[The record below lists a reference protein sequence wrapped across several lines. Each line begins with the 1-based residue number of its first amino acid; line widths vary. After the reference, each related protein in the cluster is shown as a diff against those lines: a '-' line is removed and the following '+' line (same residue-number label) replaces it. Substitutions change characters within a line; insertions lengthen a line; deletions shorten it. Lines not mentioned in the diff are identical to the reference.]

1 MSGIRPELKAPDHG
15 GTPAGRQ
22 YDDEMIHPSHRVEAR
37 NAALILGL
45 FAMLMLGALM
55 LPAPAESKG
64 FANYLPLHMTLEVMA
79 VSIASLVFAIG
90 WNTQQ
95 YRPSRNVH
103 WVACLFLGVAW
114 LDLSHMLSYNGM
126 PAFVTP
132 SSPQKAIN
140 FWLAARSL
148 AALALV
154 GAILIPRGRS
164 PRLPR
169 HVLPIAVLMA
179 VGAVHL
185 LFLYHPEL
193 VPDTFIPDQGLTPF
207 KIGFEYALIAVYLA
221 TGALYFRQL
230 RQPRS
235 FNASGLLAAA
245 VVMAMSEFFFTLY
258 ANVTDV
264 YNLLGHVY
272 KIIAYGF
279 LYRALFVET
288 VHLPYRRL
296 SESQRQLSATI
307 NALPDLLFEMDA
319 RGTYLAVHTNE
330 HGKLAAPASTLIGKH
345 LQDVMPE
352 AVANDAL
359 RALREASEH
368 GTSHGVRITLEVP
381 EGQRVF
387 ELSVARKEVALGGE
401 AQFLVL
407 SRDVTESVEHE
418 QALAHE
424 AELYAE
430 LLKLPEIA
438 RTRDEASFLQH
449 AVECAQQLTGSEL
462 AYIHILHMG
471 QERIEQAIWSASTV
485 ETFGVQA
492 LAPQGALA
500 KGGSWAEAYHQR
512 QPMVFNDPP
521 PALPEH
527 ALSPAQARVLRGISV
542 PVMEGAEVRMMLG
555 VGNKPGRYCERNV
568 KTLQILGESIWQITN
583 RHGQER
589 DLRQKQEELDYFFS
603 ANLDLFSISN
613 LDGDII
619 RANSAWEQATGYSVA
634 LIEGRSF
641 LDFVHPDDRQ
651 ATLAAMTSLR
661 AQQGVLDFENRWVS
675 RDGSPRYFEWRA
687 KSNGNLVYASARDIT
702 LRKQQ
707 DASIHKLSSA
717 LEQNPYPVLI
727 TDAAGRIEYANAAFT
742 QSSGYTLSEVLGK
755 GPRILQSG
763 KTPAATYAAMWSR
776 LLQGEAWNGE
786 LVNRRKDGTEYT
798 ESVLIYPVR
807 DEHGTV
813 VNYLSHKEDITDKK
827 AAAERI
833 QQLSHYDQLT
843 GLPNRMLLQE
853 RSAHALALANKHH
866 EPLTLMYLDLD
877 NFKAINDGL
886 GQGVGDLLLREVAQ
900 RLRAQLRDQDTLSR
914 QAGDDFT
921 IVLPGTD
928 QDSAAATATRL
939 LSALEQP
946 ITLADQELIISG
958 SLGIAVYPS
967 DGDTLAL
974 LQTSAESAM
983 YRVKQEGRNGF
994 RFYAPEMQAHT
1005 ARTLAL
1011 STALKHA
1018 LPRGELHLVYQP
1030 QCSLTTNQIV
1040 GAEVL
1045 LRWRHPQLGLVP
1057 PSEFIPLA
1065 EANGLIVPIGEWV
1078 LLTAAHQLKR
1088 WQDEGLRDMTIAVNL
1103 SAVQFAKPG
1112 LASTI
1117 SRLVS
1122 EAGVTPQHMELE
1134 LTEAVAL
1141 MNPEAASET
1150 MADLSRA
1157 GFRLSIDDFGT
1168 GYSSMSYLKRFAVDK
1183 LKIDQSFVRDLNTNA
1198 DDQAIVTAIIQMARS
1213 LGMTTIAE
1221 GVETREQ
1228 RAFLTSHGCDEI
1240 QGYLYSRP
1248 LDPDVFE
1255 TFVRER
1261 QRS

>member
-1 MSGIRPELKAPDHG
+1 
-15 GTPAGRQ
+15 
-22 YDDEMIHPSHRVEAR
+22 MIHPSQHAEAR
-37 NAALILGL
+37 NAALSLGL
-45 FAMLMLGALM
+45 LGSLMLCALL

-79 VSIASLVFAIG
+79 VSIAGLVFAIG

-95 YRPSRNVH
+95 YHPSRNVH
-103 WVACLFLGVAW
+103 WLACLFLGVAW
-114 LDLSHMLSYNGM
+114 LDLTHMLSYSGM
-126 PAFVTP
+126 PDFVTP
-132 SSPQKAIN
+132 ASPQKAIN

-148 AALALV
+148 AALALI
-154 GAILIPRGRS
+154 GAILIPRGQT

-169 HVLPIAVLMA
+169 HVLLIGVLMA
-179 VGAVHL
+179 VAAVHL
-185 LFLYHPEL
+185 LFLYHPEH
-193 VPDTFIPDQGLTPF
+193 VPETFIPGQGLTPF
-207 KIGFEYALIAVYLA
+207 KIGFEYALIAAYLVA
-221 TGALYFRQL
+221 GALYFRQL
-230 RQPRS
+230 RRPRT
-235 FNASGLLAAA
+235 FNASGLMAAA

-272 KIIAYGF
+272 KIVAYGF

-288 VHLPYRRL
+288 VQLPYRRL

-307 NALPDLLFEMDA
+307 NALPDLLFEIDA
-319 RGTYLAVHTNE
+319 GGTYLDVHTNE
-330 HGKLAAPASTLIGKH
+330 HGKLAAPASALVGKH
-345 LQDVMPE
+345 LRDVMPE
-352 AVANDAL
+352 AEANEAL
-359 RALREASEH
+359 RALRTAGEH
-368 GTSHGVRITLEVP
+368 GASHGTRITLNVP

-387 ELSVARKEVALGGE
+387 ELSVARKEVAPGGE

-407 SRDVTESVEHE
+407 SRDVTEAVEHE
-418 QALAHE
+418 QALVHE
-424 AELYAE
+424 AEINAE

-438 RTRDEASFLQH
+438 QTSDEASFLQH
-449 AVECAQQLTGSEL
+449 AVECLQRLTGSEL
-462 AYIHILHMG
+462 AYIHILLAG
-471 QERIEQAIWSASTV
+471 QDHIAQAICSASTV
-485 ETFGVQA
+485 ATLGV
-492 LAPQGALA
+492 GALDTQSPMT
-500 KGGSWAEAYHQR
+500 KDGHWAEAFHQR
-512 QPMVFNDPP
+512 QPVVFNDPLDLSEQP
-521 PALPEH
+521 
-527 ALSPAQARVLRGISV
+527 LSPEPASLQRSIHV
-542 PVMEGAEVRMMLG
+542 PVMEGAQVRMMLG
-555 VGNKPGRYCERNV
+555 VGSKPSRYTERDV

-583 RHGQER
+583 RHRQER
-589 DLRQKQEELDYFFS
+589 DLRQKQEEIDYFFS
-603 ANLDLFSISN
+603 ANLDLFAIGK
-613 LDGDII
+613 LDGEIL
-619 RANSAWEQATGYSVA
+619 RANSAWEQATGYPVA
-634 LIEGRSF
+634 LIEGRNF
-641 LDFVHPDDRQ
+641 MDFVHPDDRQ
-651 ATLAAMTSLR
+651 ATLAAIASLKS
-661 AQQGVLDFENRWVS
+661 QQGVLDFENRWLS

-687 KSNGNLVYASARDIT
+687 KTNGDLVYASARDIT

-717 LEQNPYPVLI
+717 LEQSPYTVLI

-742 QSSGYTLSEVLGK
+742 HSSGYALKDVLGK
-755 GPRILQSG
+755 NPNMLQSG
-763 KTPAATYAAMWSR
+763 KTPAATYRAMWSK
-776 LLQGEAWNGE
+776 LQQGEAWHGE
-786 LVNRRKDGTEYT
+786 LINRRKDGSECT
-798 ESVLIYPVR
+798 ESVLVYPVR

-813 VNYLSHKEDITDKK
+813 VNYLAHKEDITEKK

-843 GLPNRMLLQE
+843 GLPNRSLLQE
-853 RSAHALALANKHH
+853 RAAHALALAHKHH

-877 NFKAINDGL
+877 NFKTINEGL

-900 RLRAQLRDQDTLSR
+900 RLRAQLRDEDTLSR
-914 QAGDDFT
+914 QSGDDFT
-921 IVLPGTD
+921 VVLPGTD
-928 QDSAAATATRL
+928 QDSAAALATRL
-939 LSALEQP
+939 LSTLEQP
-946 ITLADQELIISG
+946 INLSDQELIVSG
-958 SLGIAVYPS
+958 SLGIALYPS
-967 DGDTLAL
+967 DGDTLDV

-1078 LLTAAHQLKR
+1078 LLTAAQQLKR
-1088 WQDEGLRDMTIAVNL
+1088 WQDVGLRDLIIAVNL
-1103 SAVQFAKPG
+1103 SAVQFARPT

-1117 SRLVS
+1117 SKLVS
-1122 EAGVTPQHMELE
+1122 EAGVSPQNMELE

-1183 LKIDQSFVRDLNTNA
+1183 LKIDQSFVRELHTNA

-1221 GVETREQ
+1221 GVETSEQ
-1228 RAFLTSHGCDEI
+1228 RYFLSAHGCDEI
-1240 QGYLYSRP
+1240 QGYFYSRP
-1248 LDPDVFE
+1248 LDPEVFE

>member
-1 MSGIRPELKAPDHG
+1 
-15 GTPAGRQ
+15 
-22 YDDEMIHPSHRVEAR
+22 MIHPSQHAEAR
-37 NAALILGL
+37 NAALTLGSL
-45 FAMLMLGALM
+45 GMLMLCALL
-55 LPAPAESKG
+55 LPAPEESKG
-64 FANYLPLHMTLEVMA
+64 FANYLPLHMILEVVA
-79 VSIASLVFAIG
+79 VSIAGLVFAIG

-95 YRPSRNVH
+95 YHPSRNVH

-148 AALALV
+148 AAVALI
-154 GAILIPRGRS
+154 GAILIPRGKT
-164 PRLPR
+164 PRLSR
-169 HVLPIAVLMA
+169 HVLLTAVVMA
-179 VGAVHL
+179 VGVLHL
-185 LFLYHPEL
+185 LFLYHPDL
-193 VPDTFIPDQGLTPF
+193 VPDTFLPDQGLTLF

-221 TGALYFRQL
+221 AAALYFRQL
-230 RQPRS
+230 RQPRA
-235 FNASGLLAAA
+235 FNASGLMATA

-319 RGTYLAVHTNE
+319 RGTYLDVHANE
-330 HGKLAAPASTLIGKH
+330 HGKLAAPAAMLLGKK
-345 LQDVMPE
+345 LRDVMPE
-352 AVANDAL
+352 TAAADSL
-359 RALREASEH
+359 RALREASDH

-381 EGQRVF
+381 EGHRVF
-387 ELSVARKEVALGGE
+387 ELSVARKEVAHGVE
-401 AQFLVL
+401 PQFLVL
-407 SRDVTESVEHE
+407 SRDVTEAVEHE

-438 RTRDEASFLQH
+438 RTSDETSFLQH
-449 AVECAQQLTGSEL
+449 AVECAQKLTGSEL
-462 AYIHILHMG
+462 AYIHILHAG
-471 QERIEQAIWSASTV
+471 QERIEQAIWSAGTV
-485 ETFGVQA
+485 ATFGVQA
-492 LAPQGALA
+492 LDAQGAFA
-500 KGGSWAEAYHQR
+500 RGGSWAEAFHQR
-512 QPMVFNDPP
+512 QPVVVNAPP
-521 PALPEH
+521 VLPEH
-527 ALSPAQARVLRGISV
+527 ALPPEPASVLRGVSV
-542 PVMEGAEVRMMLG
+542 PVMEGAQVRMMLG
-555 VGNKPGRYCERNV
+555 VGNKPSLYSERDV

-583 RHGQER
+583 RLRQER

-613 LDGDII
+613 LNGDII
-619 RANSAWEQATGYSVA
+619 RANSAWEQATGYPVT

-651 ATLAAMTSLR
+651 ATLAAVASLK
-661 AQQGVLDFENRWVS
+661 AQQGVLDFENRWIS

-687 KSNGNLVYASARDIT
+687 KSNGDLVYASARDVT

-717 LEQNPYPVLI
+717 LEQSPYPILI
-727 TDAAGRIEYANAAFT
+727 TDAAARIEYANAAFT
-742 QSSGYTLSEVLGK
+742 QSSGYALNEVLGK
-755 GPRILQSG
+755 NPSILKSN
-763 KTPAATYAAMWSR
+763 KTPAAIYGAMWTR
-776 LLQGEAWNGE
+776 LKQGDAWHGE
-786 LVNRRKDGTEYT
+786 IINRRKDGSEYT

-807 DEHGTV
+807 DEHGNV
-813 VNYLSHKEDITDKK
+813 VNYLAHKEDITEKK

-853 RSAHALALANKHH
+853 RTAHALALANKHH

-914 QAGDDFT
+914 QSGDDFT

-928 QDSAAATATRL
+928 QDSAAAMATRL

-946 ITLADQELIISG
+946 INLSDQELIVSG

-1045 LRWRHPQLGLVP
+1045 LRWRHPQLGQVP

-1078 LLTAAHQLKR
+1078 LLTAAQQLKR
-1088 WQDEGLRDMTIAVNL
+1088 WQDEGLRDLIIAVNL

-1117 SRLVS
+1117 SKLVS
-1122 EAGVTPQHMELE
+1122 EAGVAPQHMELE

-1141 MNPEAASET
+1141 MNPQEASET

-1183 LKIDQSFVRDLNTNA
+1183 LKIDQSFVRELNTNT

-1228 RAFLTSHGCDEI
+1228 QAFLTSHGCDEI

-1248 LDPDVFE
+1248 LDPDVFK
-1255 TFVRER
+1255 TFVRDR
-1261 QRS
+1261 QRP

>member
-1 MSGIRPELKAPDHG
+1 MSWTRPDLKAPDHS
-15 GTPAGRQ
+15 GTPTGRP
-22 YDDEMIHPSHRVEAR
+22 YHGGMIHPSHHVEAK
-37 NAALILGL
+37 NATLILGL
-45 FAMLMLGALM
+45 FAMLMLGALL
-55 LPAPAESKG
+55 LPVPAGSKG

-114 LDLSHMLSYNGM
+114 LDLSHMLSYSGM
-126 PAFVTP
+126 PGFVTP
-132 SSPQKAIN
+132 ASPQKAIN

-148 AALALV
+148 AALALI
-154 GAILIPRGRS
+154 GAILIPRGRP

-169 HVLPIAVLMA
+169 HVLLIAVLMV
-179 VGAVHL
+179 VGALHL
-185 LFLYHPEL
+185 LFLYHPER
-193 VPDTFIPDQGLTPF
+193 VPDTFIPDRGLTPF
-207 KIGFEYALIAVYLA
+207 KIGFEYTLIAAYLTA
-221 TGALYFRQL
+221 GALYFRQL
-230 RQPRS
+230 RQPRA

-307 NALPDLLFEMDA
+307 KALPDLLFEMDA
-319 RGTYLAVHTNE
+319 RGNYLAVHTSE
-330 HGKLAAPASTLIGKH
+330 HEKLAAPASALIGRH
-345 LQDVMPE
+345 LREVMPE
-352 AVANDAL
+352 AAASGTL
-359 RALREASEH
+359 RALHAAGEH
-368 GTSHGVRITLEVP
+368 GTSHGTRITLAVP
-381 EGQRVF
+381 EGLRVF
-387 ELSVARKEVALGGE
+387 ELSVARKEVAQGGE
-401 AQFLVL
+401 PQFLVL
-407 SRDVTESVEHE
+407 SRDVTETVEHE

-430 LLKLPEIA
+430 LLKLPEMA
-438 RTRDEASFLQH
+438 RTSDEASFLQH
-449 AVECAQQLTGSEL
+449 AVECAQKLTGSQL
-462 AYIHILHMG
+462 AYIHILHAG
-471 QERIEQAIWSASTV
+471 QERIEQAIWSANTMA
-485 ETFGVQA
+485 TFGAPA
-492 LAPQGALA
+492 LDTQGDLA
-500 KGGSWAEAYHQR
+500 KGGSWSDAYRQR
-512 QPMVFNDPP
+512 QPVLFNDPP
-521 PALPEH
+521 VLAGH
-527 ALSPAQARVLRGISV
+527 GHSSASARLLRGISV
-542 PVMEGAEVRMMLG
+542 PVMEGAQVRMMLG
-555 VGNKPGRYCERNV
+555 VGNKPARYTERNV

-583 RHGQER
+583 RHRQER

-619 RANSAWEQATGYSVA
+619 RANSAWEQATGYPVA
-634 LIEGRSF
+634 LIEGRNF
-641 LDFVHPDDRQ
+641 LDFLHPDDREATQ
-651 ATLAAMTSLR
+651 AAVAALK
-661 AQQGVLDFENRWVS
+661 AQQGVLDFENRWIS

-727 TDAAGRIEYANAAFT
+727 TDAQGRIEYGNAAFT
-742 QSSGYTLSEVLGK
+742 QSSGYSLSEVVGK
-755 GPRILQSG
+755 DPSIFKSG
-763 KTPAATYAAMWSR
+763 KTPAATYVAMWSR
-776 LLQGEAWNGE
+776 LKQGEAWSGE
-786 LVNRRKDGTEYT
+786 LVNRHKDGAEYT

-813 VNYLSHKEDITDKK
+813 VNYLSHKEDITEKK

-853 RSAHALALANKHH
+853 RSAHALALAQKHH

-914 QAGDDFT
+914 QSGDDFT

-946 ITLADQELIISG
+946 ITLSDQELIVSG

-1018 LPRGELHLVYQP
+1018 LPRGELQLVYQP

-1045 LRWRHPQLGLVP
+1045 LRWRHPQLGQVP

-1078 LLTAAHQLKR
+1078 LVTAAQQLKR
-1088 WQDEGLRDMTIAVNL
+1088 WQDAGLRDLTIAVNL

-1112 LASTI
+1112 LANTI

-1122 EAGVTPQHMELE
+1122 EAGVSPQHMELE

-1183 LKIDQSFVRDLNTNA
+1183 LKIDQSFVRELNTNA
-1198 DDQAIVTAIIQMARS
+1198 DDQAIVTAIIQMAHS

-1228 RAFLTSHGCDEI
+1228 RTFLTSHGCDEI

-1248 LDPDVFE
+1248 LDPEVFE